1 MAGAA
6 RIDSAA
12 PLRGTAVGALTA
24 ALAIAAHGV
33 AGGRLPDGAV
43 AAQLLV
49 LSVTLGALA
58 ANLTAANRTVVL
70 WGLLGAGQLLAHAL
84 LATAGHVHDAQPGLA
99 MFGTHVAAVSLAA
112 GLIACG
118 ARLLAAVSRVVRV
131 IVRNGRVAPESAAG
145 GTARSADQPLH
156 SARLLAASV
165 SHRGPPVGVIA

>member
-1 MAGAA
+1 MTGAA
-6 RIDSAA
+6 RIDTAA

-33 AGGRLPDGAV
+33 AGGGLPDGAV

-58 ANLTAANRTVVL
+58 ATLAAANRTAVL
-70 WGLLGAGQLLAHAL
+70 WSLLGTGQLLAHAL
-84 LATAGHVHDAQPGLA
+84 LATAGHAHGAQPGLA
-99 MFGTHVAAVSLAA
+99 MFGAHLAAVSLGA

-118 ARLLAAVSRVVRV
+118 ARLSAAVSRVVRV
-131 IVRNGRVAPESAAG
+131 MVCNGGVVPGSAPG

-165 SHRGPPVGVIA
+165 SHRGPPVGVTA

>member
-1 MAGAA
+1 MTGAA

-12 PLRGTAVGALTA
+12 PLRGTAVGTLTA

-33 AGGRLPDGAV
+33 AGGGLPDGAV

-58 ANLTAANRTVVL
+58 TTMAGANRAAVL
-70 WGLLGAGQLLAHAL
+70 WGLLGTGQLLAHAL
-84 LATAGHVHDAQPGLA
+84 LATAGHAHDARPGLA
-99 MFGTHVAAVSLAA
+99 MFGAHVAAVSLGA

-118 ARLLAAVSRVVRV
+118 GRLSAAVSRVVRV
-131 IVRNGRVAPESAAG
+131 MARNGPVAPESTAA